1 MLEVLQGPMAG
12 CRIGNKLSTL
22 QGFLQVLKGLATKKQ
37 IIMVER
43 SLNNTGGRITKKV
56 FGKQMHKS
64 MREQSSDF
72 NNQRKWILKWLWSF
86 WKALYFLMWSQL
98 VFILWRALRHHARSM
113 PNHSRKVPK
122 TCWKNFIFG
131 PSSSLEHARTMS
143 KQFILV
149 FHNMSYNIIWYIIIT
164 YDIIQVAHMPG
175 LIHKLRMYVA
185 TKILSQTIE

>member
-1 MLEVLQGPMAG
+1 LKNLISELVVYQPKPPKQVKSTVLVKGPSGWAFGAMLEVLQGPMAG

-72 NNQRKWILKWLWSF
+72 NNQRK
-86 WKALYFLMWSQL
+86 
-98 VFILWRALRHHARSM
+98 
-113 PNHSRKVPK
+113 
-122 TCWKNFIFG
+122 
-131 PSSSLEHARTMS
+131 
-143 KQFILV
+143 
-149 FHNMSYNIIWYIIIT
+149 
-164 YDIIQVAHMPG
+164 
-175 LIHKLRMYVA
+175 
-185 TKILSQTIE
+185 